1 MSDFLS
7 SMHTEVDSKEVT
19 RYKVIMVIINPW
31 WFLQEGGGT
40 RRSLIKTRRLLYWSY
55 QVRIKHPLS
64 EVTNIL
70 YLLHSGP
77 SVFSLVDTITEGSWH
92 LLIIYYWLTHYL
104 FLLLLAQYTRLVT
117 TAHEQCAM
125 DVGAG

>member
-1 MSDFLS
+1 
-7 SMHTEVDSKEVT
+7 MHAEVDSKEVPC
-19 RYKVIMVIINPW
+19 YKVIMVIINPW
-31 WFLQEGGGT
+31 WFLQEGGGH

-77 SVFSLVDTITEGSWH
+77 SLFSLVDTIPERS
-92 LLIIYYWLTHYL
+92 
-104 FLLLLAQYTRLVT
+104 
-117 TAHEQCAM
+117 
-125 DVGAG
+125 